1 MRDLSWKT
9 ARIIGGVVV
18 GIAAAAAGAKV
29 FGRQSIVVTGLVGIA
44 AHEMFNAPV
53 SREIHKLANQ

>member
-1 MRDLSWKT
+1 MSWKT

-18 GIAAAAAGAKV
+18 GIAGAGAGAKV
-29 FGRQSIVVTGLVGIA
+29 FGRQSIVVTGLVGIV

-53 SREIHKLANQ
+53 SKEIHKLANQ